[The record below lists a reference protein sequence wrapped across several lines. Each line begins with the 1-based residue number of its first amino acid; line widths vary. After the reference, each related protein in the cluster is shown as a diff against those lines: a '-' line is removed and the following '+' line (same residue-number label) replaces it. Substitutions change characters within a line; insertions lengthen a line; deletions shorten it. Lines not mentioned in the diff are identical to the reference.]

1 MSVARWQWPDAPL
14 RTSALGTGAAV
25 LVGLVAVSAAA
36 QSVLQPGAHVPFAA
50 GTLFAVLMLI
60 AIGFLSGHHP
70 FTSFGPA
77 NQVSTTRAALATL
90 VCALAFEPPSV
101 RVAALVSAAAFA
113 ATLLDGLDGRLAR
126 QSGMSSAFGARFDL
140 EIDALLIMALAV
152 VAWRHDKAGSWVLLS
167 GLMRYAFV
175 AASWLWPWLDR
186 PLRPS
191 VRRQAVC
198 VIQVGGLII
207 TVLPTVDRPASA
219 IVAAA
224 ALIVLACSFLVDVI
238 WLARDRRDR
247 SHA

>member
-14 RTSALGTGAAV
+14 RTSALGTGAVV
-25 LVGLVAVSAAA
+25 LVGLVAFATAA
-36 QSVLQPGAHVPFAA
+36 QSLLQPGALVPFAA
-50 GTLFAVLMLI
+50 GALFAVLMLI

-70 FTSFGPA
+70 FASFGPA
-77 NQVSTTRAALATL
+77 NQVSTTRAALAAL
-90 VCALAFEPPSV
+90 VCALAFEASSV
-101 RVAALVSAAAFA
+101 RVAALVSGVALG

-152 VAWRHDKAGSWVLLS
+152 VAWRHDKAGAWVLLS

-175 AASWLWPWLDR
+175 AASWVWPWLDR

-191 VRRQAVC
+191 FRRQAVC
-198 VIQVGGLII
+198 VVQVGGLIL
-207 TVLPTVDRPASA
+207 TVLPAVVRPASA
-219 IVAAA
+219 IIAAG
-224 ALIVLACSFLVDVI
+224 ALIVLSYSFLVDVT
-238 WLARDRRDR
+238 WLARNRGDG

>member
-1 MSVARWQWPDAPL
+1 
-14 RTSALGTGAAV
+14 
-25 LVGLVAVSAAA
+25 
-36 QSVLQPGAHVPFAA
+36 
-50 GTLFAVLMLI
+50 
-60 AIGFLSGHHP
+60 
-70 FTSFGPA
+70 
-77 NQVSTTRAALATL
+77 
-90 VCALAFEPPSV
+90 
-101 RVAALVSAAAFA
+101 VSAAAFA

-152 VAWRHDKAGSWVLLS
+152 TAWRHDKAGAWVLLS

-175 AASWLWPWLDR
+175 AASWFLPWLDR

-219 IVAAA
+219 IVGAA
-224 ALIVLACSFLVDVI
+224 ALIVLAYSFLVDVI

>member
-14 RTSALGTGAAV
+14 RTSALGTGAVV
-25 LVGLVAVSAAA
+25 LVGLVAFATLA
-36 QSVLQPGAHVPFAA
+36 QSLLQPGALVPFAA
-50 GTLFAVLMLI
+50 GVLFAVLMLI

-70 FTSFGPA
+70 FASFGPA

-90 VCALAFEPPSV
+90 VCALAFEPPSA
-101 RVAALVSAAAFA
+101 RVAALVSGVALG

-152 VAWRHDKAGSWVLLS
+152 VAWRHDKAGAWVLLS

-175 AASWLWPWLDR
+175 AASWVWAWLDR

-198 VIQVGGLII
+198 VVQVGGLII
-207 TVLPTVDRPASA
+207 TVFPAVVRPASA
-219 IVAAA
+219 IIAAA
-224 ALIVLACSFLVDVI
+224 SLIVLSYSFLVDVI
-238 WLARDRRDR
+238 WLARNQGDR
-247 SHA
+247 SHV

>member
-36 QSVLQPGAHVPFAA
+36 QSVLQPGGRVPFAA
-50 GTLFAVLMLI
+50 GTLFALLMLI
-60 AIGFLSGHHP
+60 AMGFLSGHHP

-77 NQVSTTRAALATL
+77 NQVSTTRAALAAL
-90 VCALAFEPPSV
+90 VCALAFEPPSF

-126 QSGMSSAFGARFDL
+126 QSGMASAFGARFDL

-152 VAWRHDKAGSWVLLS
+152 AAWRHDKAGPWVLLS

-186 PLRPS
+186 PLSPS

-198 VIQVGGLII
+198 VIQVGGLIV
-207 TVLPTVDRPASA
+207 TVLPTVERPASA

-224 ALIVLACSFLVDVI
+224 ALIVLTCSFLVDVI

>member
-70 FTSFGPA
+70 FASFGPA
-77 NQVSTTRAALATL
+77 NQVSTTRAALAAL
-90 VCALAFEPPSV
+90 VCALAFEPPSA

-152 VAWRHDKAGSWVLLS
+152 AAWRHDKAGSWVLLS

-175 AASWLWPWLDR
+175 AASWFLPWLDR

-224 ALIVLACSFLVDVI
+224 ALIVLTYSFLVDVI
-238 WLARDRRDR
+238 WLARERRDR

>member
-14 RTSALGTGAAV
+14 RTSALGTGAVV
-25 LVGLVAVSAAA
+25 LVGLVVFSAAA
-36 QSVLQPGAHVPFAA
+36 QSLLQPGAHVPFAA
-50 GTLFAVLMLI
+50 GGVFAVLMLI
-60 AIGFLSGHHP
+60 AIGFLSGRHP

-77 NQVSTTRAALATL
+77 NQVSTTRAALAAL
-90 VCALAFEPPSV
+90 VCALAFEPPSA
-101 RVAALVSAAAFA
+101 RVAGLVSAVAFA

-152 VAWRHDKAGSWVLLS
+152 VAWRHDKAGAWVLLS

-186 PLRPS
+186 PLNPS
-191 VRRQAVC
+191 FRRQAVC
-198 VIQVGGLII
+198 VIQVGGLIL
-207 TVLPTVDRPASA
+207 TVLPIVPQPASA
-219 IVAAA
+219 VIAAA
-224 ALIVLACSFLVDVI
+224 GLIVLAYSFLVDVN
-238 WLARDRRDR
+238 WLARNQSDR

>member
-14 RTSALGTGAAV
+14 RTSALGTGAVV
-25 LVGLVAVSAAA
+25 LVGLVVFSAAA
-36 QSVLQPGAHVPFAA
+36 QSVLEPGAHVPFAA
-50 GTLFAVLMLI
+50 GAFFAVLMLI

-70 FTSFGPA
+70 FASFGPA

-90 VCALAFEPPSV
+90 VCALAFEPPAP
-101 RVAALVSAAAFA
+101 RVAGLAAAVAVA

-152 VAWRHDKAGSWVLLS
+152 VAWRHDKAGAWVLLS

-175 AASWLWPWLDR
+175 AASWVWPWLDR

-191 VRRQAVC
+191 FRRQAVC
-198 VIQVGGLII
+198 VVQVGGLIV
-207 TVLPTVDRPASA
+207 TVLPSVVRPASA
-219 IVAAA
+219 IIAAG
-224 ALIVLACSFLVDVI
+224 ALIVLSYSFLVDVT
-238 WLARDRRDR
+238 WLARNRGDG